1 MPTRIARRV
10 GVAAGAVGV
19 AHDILLGE
27 FLGRRLVP
35 VRLLILRQ
43 FLRILVGE
51 FLLPVGR
58 ALLRRAGGDR
68 RALARIMFLRQKT
81 PPFRA
86 GDAWRSGSPCGR
98 LSAVPQ
104 GLRELRLV

>member
-1 MPTRIARRV
+1 MPSRLARRV

-58 ALLRRAGGDR
+58 ALLRLAGGDR
-68 RALARIMFLRQKT
+68 GALARIIFLPQKT

-86 GDAWRSGSPCGR
+86 GVAVGLGSPAGA
-98 LSAVPQ
+98 LPAVPQ
-104 GLRELRLV
+104 